1 MSLKLRPARIAGS
14 ALTTSLALLLASL
27 GLAPASAAACGPYK
41 VALYEFGSLGYF
53 DTQRQPQGVDKDV
66 IDALA
71 RRSACVLNTHVDSRA
86 RIWEQLKQGSLDMT
100 VSGVATPEREQL
112 AEFWP
117 YLSTRNYALM
127 SRDTAR
133 HLASFDDFLADP
145 KLQLLVVRSFKHG
158 QQIDAWIEQLRAQKR
173 VSEVGDFPTALKVL
187 KAGRGDLLFAHPMVL
202 EHWRGD
208 AMKGLTML
216 DWAPGDSAIGS
227 IVASKT
233 LVSAA
238 DRQLLRRHL
247 AAMVAE
253 GEVERILS
261 KHVVADMASRLRL
274 RLPPGTQP

>member
-1 MSLKLRPARIAGS
+1 MPLELRPARIPGS
-14 ALTTSLALLLASL
+14 ALTITLALLLACL
-27 GLAPASAAACGPYK
+27 GLAPATARACGPYS

-53 DTQRQPQGVDKDV
+53 DAQRQPQGVDKDV
-66 IDALA
+66 VEALA
-71 RRSACVLNTHVDSRA
+71 RRSGCVLNTRVDSRA
-86 RIWEQLKQGSLDMT
+86 RIWEQLKQGSLEMT

-117 YLSTRNYALM
+117 YLGTRNYALM
-127 SRDTAR
+127 SRETAR
-133 HLASFDDFLADP
+133 RLASFDEFLADP
-145 KLQLLVVRSFKHG
+145 KRQLLVVRSFKHG
-158 QQIDAWIEQLRAQKR
+158 QQIDAWIEQLRALKR

-187 KAGRGDLLFAHPMVL
+187 KAGRGDLMFAHPMVL

-238 DRQLLRRHL
+238 DRQLMRRHL

-253 GEVERILS
+253 GEIERILS
-261 KHVVADMASRLRL
+261 KHVGAEVASRV